1 MLFSDDGTSGEA
13 SFFAGE
19 VNLPPDSTA
28 DRDQLQLLEPYTGDE
43 ALAVFHSIHVENLLS
58 DQQVETPESP
68 TYQQGDCALHNGLS
82 SHTPEPAVQDAPPP
96 VDSQVGY
103 PVQES
108 DQDVRGSY
116 LVQGT
121 SELQLLRG
129 CDDQPRFQQQTS
141 DFQVNGVSSL
151 GENDQAIEQRC
162 TMQELRLW
170 KMEIA
175 RQVS

>member
-1 MLFSDDGTSGEA
+1 MLFADDGTSGEA

-28 DRDQLQLLEPYTGDE
+28 DRDQLQLLESCTGDE
-43 ALAVFHSIHVENLLS
+43 ALDVFQSIQVENLLS
-58 DQQVETPESP
+58 DQQVETSEPP

-82 SHTPEPAVQDAPPP
+82 TPTPEPVVQDAPPP
-96 VDSQVGY
+96 EDSQVGC

-108 DQDVRGSY
+108 DQHVRGSY

-121 SELQLLRG
+121 SELRPLRG
-129 CDDQPRFQQQTS
+129 CNDQPRCQQQTS

-151 GENDQAIEQRC
+151 GENDQAIEQSC

-170 KMEIA
+170 KVEIA